1 MKFLNSKNTQN
12 ILISISSNNMF
23 LFTIDISTL
32 LHSPIGTVEEFQFS
46 QDIPDDTFE
55 DVICLEPLAIHI
67 KLVRQEYGIQCLL
80 LSVSTL
86 VDVPSNDIKK
96 RAIEIQ
102 DVTREF
108 HIKKLREDTDD
119 IEYINDHDATIDL
132 ANIINQELLIAAW

>member
-1 MKFLNSKNTQN
+1 MS
-12 ILISISSNNMF
+12 
-23 LFTIDISTL
+23 LFTIDVSSL
-32 LHSPIGTVEEFQFS
+32 LHSPVGTVEEFQFC
-46 QDIPDDTFE
+46 QDIPEDTLE
-55 DVICLEPLAIHI
+55 DVVCLEPLDIHI

-80 LSVSTL
+80 LEVHTV
-86 VDVPSNDIKK
+86 VDISSNDIKNK
-96 RAIEIQ
+96 TIEIQ

>member
-1 MKFLNSKNTQN
+1 MS
-12 ILISISSNNMF
+12 

-32 LHSPIGTVEEFQFS
+32 LQSPVGTVEEFQFS
-46 QDIPDDTFE
+46 QDIPADTFE

-80 LSVSTL
+80 LEMLTT
-86 VDVPSNDIKK
+86 VDIPSNDIKK
-96 RAIEIQ
+96 REIEIL
-102 DVTREF
+102 DVAREF

-132 ANIINQELLIAAW
+132 TSIINQELLIAAW